1 MFAQMIVIAECR
13 NLQMSEVLA
22 HPLGPFPWTLANPDG
37 TLRKTNKASLAKELR
52 KTVQAADVIHQPS
65 ACLLDGM
72 ALVQYLKSGQ

>member
-1 MFAQMIVIAECR
+1 MD
-13 NLQMSEVLA
+13 
-22 HPLGPFPWTLANPDG
+22 TNPNG
-37 TLRKTNKASLAKELR
+37 TLRKTNKASLAKELQ